1 MKRTLMTIAALFIT
15 LAAAAFTRV
24 EIKIHSEAMN
34 KDIPVIVALPD
45 GYQTMNALR
54 TVYLLHGY
62 GDNYTA
68 WSEKGNACPMA
79 DTYGVIIVMPDGG
92 FDSWYYDSPV
102 EPTYRYETF
111 VARELV
117 EYIDSHYRTKAEPS
131 ARAIAGLSM
140 GGHGALY
147 LAIRHQ
153 DVFGAAGSLSGGVD
167 IRPFPDNWN
176 IAKRLGT
183 LAEHPDDWE
192 RNTVINMIDQINPDS
207 LKIIFDCGTEDFFYE
222 VNCALH
228 DKLMEAHIPHDFYQR
243 PGVHNWDYWRY
254 SLKYHMLFFD
264 KFFHSDSDA
273 NN

>member
-1 MKRTLMTIAALFIT
+1 
-15 LAAAAFTRV
+15 
-24 EIKIHSEAMN
+24 
-34 KDIPVIVALPD
+34 
-45 GYQTMNALR
+45 
-54 TVYLLHGY
+54 
-62 GDNYTA
+62 
-68 WSEKGNACPMA
+68 MA

-153 DVFGAAGSLSGGVD
+153 NVFGAAGSLSGGVD

-183 LAEHPDDWE
+183 LAEHPDNWE

-222 VNCALH
+222 VNCAPARQ
-228 DKLMEAHIPHDFYQR
+228 AHGGTHTARFLPAPGRTQLGLLEILAEVPHALLRQVLPF
-243 PGVHNWDYWRY
+243 G
-254 SLKYHMLFFD
+254 L
-264 KFFHSDSDA
+264 
-273 NN
+273 

>member
-1 MKRTLMTIAALFIT
+1 MKKLSTTFILIAAIVCLSVT
-15 LAAAAFTRV
+15 ALAAGLVFSSRVDAA
-24 EIKIHSEAMN
+24 KLA
-34 KDIPVIVALPD
+34 
-45 GYQTMNALR
+45 
-54 TVYLLHGY
+54 
-62 GDNYTA
+62 
-68 WSEKGNACPMA
+68 EKAMA

-153 DVFGAAGSLSGGVD
+153 NVFGAAGSLSGGVD

-176 IAKRLGT
+176 IA
-183 LAEHPDDWE
+183 
-192 RNTVINMIDQINPDS
+192 
-207 LKIIFDCGTEDFFYE
+207 
-222 VNCALH
+222 
-228 DKLMEAHIPHDFYQR
+228 
-243 PGVHNWDYWRY
+243 
-254 SLKYHMLFFD
+254 
-264 KFFHSDSDA
+264 
-273 NN
+273 